1 MPDDRALLQMPNSI
15 DPYSP
20 PQIAARIEASGV
32 AKAEA
37 PLLTTLILGL
47 LAGVYFFGAMLYT
60 VVMTGVSTQASGRAG
75 GSAARR
81 FRSASSS

>member
-1 MPDDRALLQMPNSI
+1 MPDDHLLLAPNRI

-37 PLLTTLILGL
+37 PLLPH
-47 LAGVYFFGAMLYT
+47 
-60 VVMTGVSTQASGRAG
+60 
-75 GSAARR
+75 
-81 FRSASSS
+81 